1 MNEELE
7 TMNEE
12 VSQDIEQQADAEV
25 AEQAPQSMLDAV
37 TQALNE
43 DASDAEPEVEAQ
55 GEADTVAN
63 RAAIRTTA
71 ARLGGATGRGNA
83 GVRLLGRWR
92 RQARSNAPGL
102 FDGARPPTAGTDG
115 AFPRSVREAQP

>member
-1 MNEELE
+1 MSEELE

-55 GEADTVAN
+55 GEADTVVAE
-63 RAAIRTTA
+63 
-71 ARLGGATGRGNA
+71 
-83 GVRLLGRWR
+83 GVETQEQTRLLRLLKCDEMQGF
-92 RQARSNAPGL
+92 L
-102 FDGARPPTAGTDG
+102 FSKPLYSAA
-115 AFPRSVREAQP
+115 AFAFLHACNSASE